1 MEDIFICQFKF
12 FKIKLN
18 SYVIVNRKE
27 QLKFLE
33 VNLLILVLKIFII
46 TNNFQKNNLTMQIE
60 DANLDKIH
68 CKLYYDGISNFIF
81 ENVSKTHSNNL
92 NITNS

>member
-1 MEDIFICQFKF
+1 
-12 FKIKLN
+12 
-18 SYVIVNRKE
+18 
-27 QLKFLE
+27 
-33 VNLLILVLKIFII
+33 
-46 TNNFQKNNLTMQIE
+46 MQIE